1 MARRATKIKNIS
13 IENLTVFKNMESQ
26 FCDGVNV
33 LIGENGTGKTHL
45 LKLFNLFGAV
55 AGTPIDVNKWFSL
68 FMPLFDGTFM
78 PIEVT
83 EMNPPKISINDVVVY
98 DKSLA
103 DTALK
108 SWSGVT
114 HIHPVFIPAKEM
126 LSMSDITRIHEVYS
140 HQMRIDITLTDIIR
154 YANVMRPNKIPKLA
168 KATAASLEDI
178 IGGTVYINPN
188 DKNFWMQK
196 RNGEQIPFILEAEG
210 FRKLGLLWQLLMNEG
225 IHEETVLLWD
235 EPEANLNPS
244 IIPVV
249 VEVLLK
255 LSRFGLQVF
264 VATHDYLF
272 AKYFEV
278 KAKENDKIMFHS
290 LYMTNEGVKCE
301 NCSSFRDLKNNP
313 IISTFDALMSEVIG

>member
-1 MARRATKIKNIS
+1 M
-13 IENLTVFKNMESQ
+13 
-26 FCDGVNV
+26 
-33 LIGENGTGKTHL
+33 
-45 LKLFNLFGAV
+45 
-55 AGTPIDVNKWFSL
+55 
-68 FMPLFDGTFM
+68 
-78 PIEVT
+78 
-83 EMNPPKISINDVVVY
+83 
-98 DKSLA
+98 
-103 DTALK
+103 
-108 SWSGVT
+108 
-114 HIHPVFIPAKEM
+114 
-126 LSMSDITRIHEVYS
+126 
-140 HQMRIDITLTDIIR
+140 
-154 YANVMRPNKIPKLA
+154 
-168 KATAASLEDI
+168 
-178 IGGTVYINPN
+178 YINPN